1 MSFPV
6 RILPLVL
13 AATALTSCAGTAS
26 GPVDEGPS
34 VYGAFLAARY
44 AGVNR
49 DVGGAAASYV
59 RALDQAPGNATLADR
74 AFITSLLAGDSQSA
88 AGLAH
93 TTMQAGDPSRLATLY
108 VAADQIA
115 RRDYRDAITSLEEAP
130 DYGPF
135 NALMRD
141 LLLQWALMGDGQ
153 AVAAMD
159 AANATRSPGFLSSH
173 LWLHKAM
180 LADVAGEA
188 AAADDAYRTALYSA
202 VFPRLATEMYGG
214 FLEREGR
221 FEDARALYQTSL
233 DSNPTDPFLREA
245 LRRLDAG
252 DRPARRPSVPQ
263 MTSRALFGPAFDL
276 AEQADMDLSVI
287 YLRMVQRL
295 DTDYAPTRMSLAA
308 TLQRISLP
316 EAALAEYAAVADGP
330 YRFAADIE
338 LSWLLVQ
345 TGRTE
350 QATRLAESLV
360 AQTNARE
367 ARVLLA
373 NLYRVQSRCP
383 DAVGLY
389 EQVIDALE
397 EAGEPGD
404 WRYHYFAA
412 ACQYDADNWP
422 AAEAHYLSALDI
434 APRESTLLN
443 DLGYFWID
451 RGERLD
457 EAFEMILLAAE
468 LDPENGNVIDS
479 LGWAHY
485 RLGHFEAA
493 VEALERAAELE
504 PGSAT
509 ANYHLGDA
517 YWQVGR
523 ELEAGFQ
530 WRRALD
536 LEPRPDQRE
545 GLEFRIANGH
555 PPGEEQHFAADNRQA
570 ADDAAGE
577 P

>member
-6 RILPLVL
+6 RILPLV
-13 AATALTSCAGTAS
+13 AAAMVLSSCATS
-26 GPVDEGPS
+26 TDPVDEGTT

-49 DVGGAAASYV
+49 DVAGAAAGYA

-74 AFITSLLAGDSQSA
+74 AFITTLLAGDNQLA
-88 AGLAH
+88 AELAR
-93 TTMQAGDPSRLATLY
+93 TTVAAGDPSRLATLY

-115 RRDYRDAITSLEEAP
+115 GRDYRAAITSLEAAP

-153 AVAAMD
+153 ALAAMD
-159 AANATRSPGFLSSH
+159 AANATVSPGFLSSH

-180 LADVAGEA
+180 LADVAGET
-188 AAADDAYRTALYSA
+188 AAADNAYRTAVYSA
-202 VFPRLATEMYGG
+202 VFPRLATEMYGN

-221 FEDARALYQTSL
+221 AEEAGTLYQTYL
-233 DSNPTDPFLREA
+233 EANPADPFVNAAIGRLEA
-245 LRRLDAG
+245 G
-252 DRPARRPSVPQ
+252 NRPARRLPVPQ
-263 MTSRALFGPAFDL
+263 MASRALFGPAFDL

-287 YLRMVQRL
+287 YLRLVQRL
-295 DTDYAPTRMSLAA
+295 DPAYAPTRMSLAGV
-308 TLQRISLP
+308 LERISLP
-316 EAALAEYAAVADGP
+316 DAALAEYAAVADGP
-330 YRFAADIE
+330 YRFVADIE
-338 LSWLLVQ
+338 RSWLLVQ
-345 TGRTE
+345 TDRAAE
-350 QATRLAESLV
+350 ATVLAERLL
-360 AQTNARE
+360 AETGARE
-367 ARVLLA
+367 ARALLA
-373 NLYRVQSRCP
+373 NLLRVQDRCP
-383 DAVGLY
+383 EAVGLY
-389 EQVIDALE
+389 EQVIAELAAADAS
-397 EAGEPGD
+397 GD

-412 ACQYDADNWP
+412 ACHYDADNWP
-422 AAEAHYLSALDI
+422 AAEAHYLAALEL

-451 RGERLD
+451 RGERVE
-457 EAFEMILLAAE
+457 EAFEMILQASE
-468 LDPENGNVIDS
+468 LTPENGNVIDS

-485 RLGHFEAA
+485 RLGHYEAA

-536 LEPRPDQRE
+536 LDPRPEQRD
-545 GLEFRIANGH
+545 GLEYRLEHGH
-555 PPGEEQHFAADNRQA
+555 PPGEEQHLAADTTR
-570 ADDAAGE
+570 ADDEGGE